1 MIRSKTRLAQ
11 SWVACTVSVML
22 AACATPRGSSDSK
35 KKELSHNELARMYVE
50 IANGALMEGDAT
62 GALESLFRAEKEDS
76 SLPELYHSEALAFFM
91 KHDEQTALL
100 KARKAVELKPD
111 YSDANNTLGKL
122 LIDMGKSDEAI
133 EPLTRAAND
142 PIYRSAF
149 KPLTNLGII
158 YYRRG
163 KYDRA
168 DYYMS
173 RAITEAPTAACVA
186 YYYRGHIRLHDSQFQ
201 DAVSDYDNA
210 GKKTCAGFA
219 DAHLAMGIA
228 YERGKQYDLARKTY
242 LEVENRFPNTKVA
255 EQAMNHLRFLP

>member
-1 MIRSKTRLAQ
+1 M
-11 SWVACTVSVML
+11 SVLL
-22 AACATPRGSSDSK
+22 AACATSGTSEPK
-35 KKELSHNELARMYVE
+35 KKELTHTEIARMFIE
-50 IANGALMEGDAT
+50 IANGAILEGDAT
-62 GALESLFRAEKEDS
+62 GALENLFRAEKEDPK
-76 SLPELYHSEALAFFM
+76 LPELYHSEALAFYM
-91 KHDEQTALL
+91 KHDIPTAVV

-122 LIDMGKSDEAI
+122 LIDLGKADEAI
-133 EPLTRAAND
+133 EPLTRAAKD
-142 PIYRSAF
+142 PLYRGAF

-163 KYDRA
+163 SYDRA
-168 DYYMS
+168 DLYLS
-173 RAITEAPTAACVA
+173 RAITDAPAAACVA
-186 YYYRGHIRLHDSQFQ
+186 YYYRGHIRLRDSRFQ

-228 YERGKQYDLARKTY
+228 YERGKQYDLARKKY
-242 LEVENRFPNTKVA
+242 LEVENRFPNSKVA